1 LKYSKESPFEWEEIQ
16 FKREQLAKA
25 NFEDNTDARLLVKE
39 TITKARVNML
49 KRELI

>member
-1 LKYSKESPFEWEEIQ
+1 LKYAKESPFEWEEVQ
-16 FKREQLAKA
+16 QKRIDFGKA

-39 TITKARVNML
+39 QITKARLKLL